1 MTLKTDILL
10 LVTLYINPQQPILAN
25 ISLTVKSV
33 FLLYLQIMCINVYT
47 ILENL
52 LTLCRWILMFMWLT
66 CQGCEPAEELVWF
79 CVKPMGW
86 MTAAFGNDNGLIN
99 YIFFSFYRVTITFGN
114 HYSGLYYITQA

>member
-1 MTLKTDILL
+1 MTIKTNILI
-10 LVTLYINPQQPILAN
+10 LVTLYNNPQQPILAN

-79 CVKPMGW
+79 CAKQMGLDDSSIW
-86 MTAAFGNDNGLIN
+86 EW
-99 YIFFSFYRVTITFGN
+99 
-114 HYSGLYYITQA
+114 

>member
-10 LVTLYINPQQPILAN
+10 LVTLYNNPQQPILAN

-52 LTLCRWILMFMWLT
+52 LTLCR
-66 CQGCEPAEELVWF
+66 
-79 CVKPMGW
+79 
-86 MTAAFGNDNGLIN
+86 
-99 YIFFSFYRVTITFGN
+99 
-114 HYSGLYYITQA
+114 